1 MKALVLYSPGVLRL
15 AEVPEPKLGDD
26 QVLIRVERSGICGTD
41 KAFYKGTY
49 VPAKTPIILG
59 HEVSGKVVDVG
70 RSSSIDKS
78 LIGARVTT
86 EINFYCGK
94 CWYCKN
100 GLPTHCPYRET
111 LGISVDGSFAEYV
124 VSRYDLIHVVDD
136 LTPLQAT
143 FVEPLAAVVE
153 MIELAPPQRNSNVA
167 VIGVGTI
174 GLLALGLLS
183 KIYEPRF
190 LVAVARL
197 GTPKKSIALDM
208 GAHEVISGEELPDI
222 IARNTP
228 EGAGFDYVVEASGT
242 PEGLQKA
249 IDVVRP
255 RGIIAIKST
264 HGIPTK
270 IDITKLVV
278 KEVSLIGS
286 RCGPFKKAIKLL
298 REKIIQV
305 DKLVTSEFSLS
316 RGVEAFEKSFERKE
330 IKVHIVTS

>member
-1 MKALVLYSPGVLRL
+1 MYSPGILKL
-15 AEVPEPKLGDD
+15 TEVPDPELSED
-26 QVLIRVERSGICGTD
+26 QVLIKVERSGVCGTD

-49 VPAKTPIILG
+49 MPGKMPIILG

-70 RSSSIDKS
+70 RSQSGHVKS

-94 CWYCKN
+94 CWYCRN
-100 GLPTHCPYRET
+100 GLPTHCPYRKT

-124 VSRYDLIHVVDD
+124 VSRYDLVHVVND
-136 LTPLQAT
+136 LTSIQAA

-153 MIELAPPQRNSNVA
+153 MVELAPLQRNANIA

-174 GLLALGLLS
+174 GLLTLGLLS
-183 KIYEPRF
+183 KLYEPRL
-190 LVAVARL
+190 LVAVARPN
-197 GTPKKSIALDM
+197 TPKKNVALDM
-208 GAHEVISGEELPDI
+208 GAHEVLSSEELDEI
-222 IARNTP
+222 VTRETP

-249 IDVVRP
+249 VEIVRP
-255 RGIIAIKST
+255 RGVIAVKST
-264 HGIPTK
+264 HGIPTS
-270 IDITKLVV
+270 IDLTKLVV
-278 KEVSLIGS
+278 KEVSLVGS

-298 REKIIQV
+298 REGVIQV

-316 RGVEAFEKSFERKE
+316 KGVEALEKSFERGE
-330 IKVHIVTS
+330 IKVHIVA

>member
-15 AEVPEPKLGDD
+15 AEVPEPKLSDN
-26 QVLIRVERSGICGTD
+26 QVLIKVERSGICGTD

-49 VPAKTPIILG
+49 IPAKMPIILG
-59 HEVSGKVVDVG
+59 HEVSGRVVDVG
-70 RSSSIDKS
+70 GSPDTDKS

-94 CWYCKN
+94 CWYCRN

-111 LGISVDGSFAEYV
+111 LGISVDGGFAEYV
-124 VSRYDLIHVVDD
+124 VSRRDLIHVVDD
-136 LTPLQAT
+136 LTPLQAA

-153 MIELAPPQRNSNVA
+153 MVELAQPQRNSNIA

-183 KIYEPRF
+183 KLYEPGL
-190 LVAVARL
+190 LVAVARP
-197 GTPKKSIALDM
+197 GTPKKNIALDM
-208 GAHEVISGEELPDI
+208 GAHEVVSEGELAEVV
-222 IARNTP
+222 AKNTP

-242 PEGLQKA
+242 PEGLQIA
-249 IDVVRP
+249 AEIVRP
-255 RGIIAIKST
+255 RGVIAVKST

-270 IDITKLVV
+270 IDLTKLVV
-278 KEVSLIGS
+278 REVSLVGS

-298 REKIIQV
+298 REKTVRV
-305 DKLVTSEFSLS
+305 DRLVTSEFPLS
-316 RGVEAFEKSFERKE
+316 KGVEAFEKSFERGE
-330 IKVHIVTS
+330 IKVHVITS

>member
-1 MKALVLYSPGVLRL
+1 MKALLLYSPGVLRL
-15 AEVPEPKLGDD
+15 TDVPDPVLGEN
-26 QVLIRVERSGICGTD
+26 QVLIKVERSGICGTD

-49 VPAKTPIILG
+49 TPSKTPIILG
-59 HEVSGKVVDVG
+59 HEVSGRVVDLG
-70 RSSSIDKS
+70 KNASIDKS
-78 LIGARVTT
+78 IIGARVTT

-94 CWYCKN
+94 CWYCRN

-124 VSRYDLIHVVDD
+124 VSRHDLIHVVND

-153 MIELAPPQRNSNVA
+153 MVELAPPQHNANIA

-174 GLLALGLLS
+174 GLLTLGLLS
-183 KIYEPRF
+183 RLYEPRL
-190 LVAVARL
+190 LVAVARPD
-197 GTPKKSIALDM
+197 TPKRNVASDM
-208 GAHEVISGEELPDI
+208 GAHEVLSGEELAEVV
-222 IARNTP
+222 ARNTP

-249 IDVVRP
+249 VEIVRP
-255 RGIIAIKST
+255 RGVVAVKST

-270 IDITKLVV
+270 IDVTKLVV
-278 KEVSLIGS
+278 KEASLVGS

-298 REKIIQV
+298 REGVIQV
-305 DKLVTSEFSLS
+305 EKLVTSEFPLS
-316 RGVEAFEKSFERKE
+316 RGIEAFEKSFERRE
-330 IKVHIVTS
+330 IKVHIIA